1 MRRGRWISRLV
12 ARATLL
18 SAAGCIALGT
28 NTAASERLPLVEEVR
43 ALLAERAFAE
53 AEGRISGASSSSD
66 AWERWYA
73 TGLLQRARGDRD
85 QAWESLARARGHSV
99 AGTPSQRA
107 ELLRDTADLA
117 FATGRSAEVTPLY
130 LEAASAFEAAGL
142 THDQAGA
149 LRSSVFG
156 RGYPDAAARQA
167 ARLRALTLIA
177 GLDDHAPSHRYVRG
191 ALLHDLGDA
200 AFGAGRYGWADVLYG
215 AAEHLLAVDPDNRRA
230 LSLLLTSRGRMQR
243 AHGYP
248 ERALP
253 FYERAAALQREVSY
267 ELGLRQTLNAI
278 GVTHQFLG
286 DHAAALGWLQQSAD
300 LSRRLEQPEILAQQ
314 LFSMAESHALIGQQ
328 AEAVALMAA
337 GREALGSRSMSPL
350 LRLTEARALLHVA
363 RPDDALPLVDQGVD
377 ACADPRRRSD
387 LCADAFALRAT
398 VLARLGRLVDA
409 TGDVEIAG
417 RIWED
422 LWLHLSDDDG
432 VRRGVGERA
441 ARVFHSEAIDL
452 LQTAGQPLRALELSE
467 RARARAFLELLAQR
481 RADREIESAGA
492 ALPRHAIAGAEY
504 VRAVQQ
510 AVLESWSPEVVPPF
524 SLSFRNPGDVRR
536 AAPVNSSPLA
546 IDGMRRVAR
555 EAEATIL
562 VYWVSRVATYAWA
575 IGSDGRVT
583 AHTAPIDAASL
594 TALVDQVWPAADAP
608 PPGRARAAMRSL
620 HRLLVEPV
628 LLPTPGIQRVVVV
641 PHGVLGR
648 LPFAA
653 LLDSRGRYLVE
664 RASLRYAPSV
674 ATLAG
679 LQSDGPPGSV
689 PGSLTAL
696 LVGDP
701 EARRGRTNAS
711 SAEPPLA
718 PLPGAR
724 AELTR
729 VRGVLQQRDGQVDTL
744 SGGAATEG
752 NVRARLERPAAVI
765 HVAAHAIVSDALPMS
780 SYIALRDSRS
790 RELAAD
796 RTDGDGRLTASE
808 IHDLHL
814 DADLVVLST
823 CRAAAGVSTGEGL
836 GDLSRAFFAAGT
848 PSVLASV
855 WDLPDETAAHLLPT
869 FYDHWMRG
877 ADKADALRRAQ
888 AALIERLRRGSVTV
902 STRSGP
908 IALPEHHALW
918 AGLILIGAR

>member
-12 ARATLL
+12 ARVTLL

-66 AWERWYA
+66 AWELWYA

-177 GLDDHAPSHRYVRG
+177 GLDDHAPRHRYVRG

-215 AAEHLLAVDPDNRRA
+215 AAEHLLAVDQDNRRA

-248 ERALP
+248 ERAIP

-267 ELGLRQTLNAI
+267 EPGLRQTLNAI

-286 DHAAALGWLQQSAD
+286 DHAAALGWLQQSAN

-328 AEAVALMAA
+328 ADAVALMAA

-363 RPDDALPLVDQGVD
+363 RPDDALPLADQAVG
-377 ACADPRRRSD
+377 ACADPHRRSE

-409 TGDVEIAG
+409 TGDVETAG

-432 VRRGVGERA
+432 VRRGMGERA

-481 RADREIESAGA
+481 RADREIESVGA
-492 ALPRHAIAGAEY
+492 ALPRHAIVGAEY
-504 VRAVQQ
+504 VRLVQQ
-510 AVLESWSPEVVPPF
+510 AVLESWSPEIVPPF
-524 SLSFRNPGDVRR
+524 SLSVGNPGDVRR
-536 AAPVNSSPLA
+536 TAPVNSSPLA
-546 IDGMRRVAR
+546 IDDMRRVAR

-575 IGSDGRVT
+575 IGPDGRVT
-583 AHTAPIDAASL
+583 THTAPIDAASL

-608 PPGRARAAMRSL
+608 PSGRARTAMRSL

-628 LLPTPGIQRVVVV
+628 LLPTPGIQRVVLV

-653 LLDSRGRYLVE
+653 LLDSSGRYLVE

-679 LQSDGPPGSV
+679 LQSDGPPGS
-689 PGSLTAL
+689 LTAL

-701 EARRGRTNAS
+701 GARRGGTHAS
-711 SAEPPLA
+711 SAAPSLA

-724 AELTR
+724 VELTR

-744 SGGAATEG
+744 SGGAATEE

-780 SYIALRDSRS
+780 SYIALSDSGS
-790 RELAAD
+790 REAAAG
-796 RTDGDGRLTASE
+796 RPDGDGRLTASE
-808 IHDLHL
+808 IHDLRL

-823 CRAAAGVSTGEGL
+823 CRAAAGVPTGEGL
-836 GDLSRAFFAAGT
+836 GGLSRAFFAAGT
-848 PSVLASV
+848 SSVLASV
-855 WDLPDETAAHLLPT
+855 WDLPDDTAAHLLPT

-888 AALIERLRRGSVTV
+888 TSLIERLRRGSVTV

-918 AGLILIGAR
+918 AGVILIGAR